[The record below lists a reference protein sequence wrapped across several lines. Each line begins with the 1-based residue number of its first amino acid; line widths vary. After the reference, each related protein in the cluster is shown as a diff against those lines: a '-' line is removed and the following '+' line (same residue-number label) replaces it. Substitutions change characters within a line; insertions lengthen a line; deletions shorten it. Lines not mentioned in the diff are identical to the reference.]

1 LFESF
6 EQAETSTT
14 RRFGGTGLGLT
25 ICRNLL
31 DAMGGEIGVLSTPGT
46 GSCFA
51 FNVPFKRSRATLE
64 VTPARE
70 VPRPRSADALAGAN
84 VLLAE
89 DNPINQQLALELLRR
104 AGAVVDVAEN
114 GRIALERVQQK
125 DYDVVLMDIHM
136 PEMDGLEATRAIRD
150 LGYTVPIVAVSADAL
165 EERQSHALESGCDD
179 YVTKPID
186 FDRLLGSVQRLLT
199 KDRPMT
205 PRQRRASDPEPAID
219 ERSILLSQRT
229 PGINVG
235 LAIRNH
241 NGNVK
246 LMLKLMGDFGEYY
259 GDAGHRMRE
268 AVSTGQLEDA
278 ERLAHNLHGVAGSFG
293 AGHLKEA
300 SKSLEHALIARD
312 EPKLLGLINSFEIAL
327 TEVLESTQSLAGN
340 EVSFRASDFEESR

>member
-1 LFESF
+1 
-6 EQAETSTT
+6 
-14 RRFGGTGLGLT
+14 
-25 ICRNLL
+25 
-31 DAMGGEIGVLSTPGT
+31 
-46 GSCFA
+46 
-51 FNVPFKRSRATLE
+51 
-64 VTPARE
+64 
-70 VPRPRSADALAGAN
+70 
-84 VLLAE
+84 
-89 DNPINQQLALELLRR
+89 
-104 AGAVVDVAEN
+104 
-114 GRIALERVQQK
+114 
-125 DYDVVLMDIHM
+125 
-136 PEMDGLEATRAIRD
+136 
-150 LGYTVPIVAVSADAL
+150 
-165 EERQSHALESGCDD
+165 
-179 YVTKPID
+179 
-186 FDRLLGSVQRLLT
+186 
-199 KDRPMT
+199 MT

-327 TEVLESTQSLAGN
+327 TEVLESTQSLAGD